1 MSREGV
7 EFIFHYLDD
16 FAVLGR
22 AGTTECL
29 QSLILKRICAALGI
43 PLADDKQDGPTA
55 VITLLGII
63 IDTMKGE
70 LRLPGDKLQ
79 RLIQATQSV
88 QIEGLA
94 RVKSLS
100 P

>member
-29 QSLILKRICAALGI
+29 QSLLILKRICAALGI

-79 RLIQATQSV
+79 RQQQSG